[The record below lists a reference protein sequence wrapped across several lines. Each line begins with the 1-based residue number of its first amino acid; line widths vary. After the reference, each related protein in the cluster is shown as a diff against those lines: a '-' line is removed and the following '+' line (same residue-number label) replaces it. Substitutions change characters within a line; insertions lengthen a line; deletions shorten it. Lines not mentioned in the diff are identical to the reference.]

1 MDKLF
6 VILLMI
12 LLICFKTQAQS
23 SLPKCKG
30 TDFSK
35 WTDCFGSEIFYD
47 GKTYVGEYEMGVPNG
62 QGTETWPNGE
72 QYVGQWY
79 MGSKHGQG
87 THTLAN
93 KDQYVGKFKVN
104 QYHGQGT
111 FIRSDDGLKYVGQ
124 WKDNLLHGQ
133 GTFIYV
139 NGTIDKGI
147 WEFDELIERQ

>member
-6 VILLMI
+6 VILLMV

-23 SLPKCKG
+23 LLPKCKG

-35 WTDCFGSEIFYD
+35 WTDCFSTETFYG

-62 QGTETWPNGE
+62 QGTITLPDGE
-72 QYVGQWY
+72 QYIGQWY

-93 KDQYVGKFKVN
+93 GDQYVGEFKEN
-104 QYHGQGT
+104 QYHGQGIFT
-111 FIRSDDGLKYVGQ
+111 YDDGTV
-124 WKDNLLHGQ
+124 
-133 GTFIYV
+133 
-139 NGTIDKGI
+139 DKGI
-147 WEFDELIERQ
+147 WKLDELIERL